1 MLHSNFEKYAHLHIV
16 VVQILQSRVRGEETG
31 EAVCQLEVTA
41 MFSQGDYEFGLQ
53 MALRRLAA
61 AAPPS
66 SASSTSCLGSR
77 RRAVDGWRTWGGCPS
92 RSLRGL
98 MTVECVGGRQSID
111 KVVE

>member
-53 MALRRLAA
+53 MALQRVVWLRLR
-61 AAPPS
+61 
-66 SASSTSCLGSR
+66 LRLQRR
-77 RRAVDGWRTWGGCPS
+77 RRAAWG
-92 RSLRGL
+92 RGGGL
-98 MTVECVGGRQSID
+98 LTVGGRGVD
-111 KVVE
+111 VPRGP